1 MTYLSRA
8 LHFFIKIVVVISL
21 VFAVMYF
28 MGWLDVEEGQF
39 WNTMFDTPK
48 GWIVISAIVLISA
61 IYPVLSFSTVSVRGD
76 FDNERKIMDHVLTQ
90 IGYKQ
95 VYEDNDRSEYRV
107 ASLWKKLFNQFDDR
121 ITVSRNGS
129 YITVSGLK
137 KEVMRI
143 ESLFTQY
150 RLNNE

>member
-1 MTYLSRA
+1 MKYLGRA
-8 LHFFIKIVVVISL
+8 LHFLIKIVVVISL
-21 VFAVMYF
+21 AFGVMYL
-28 MGWLDVEEGQF
+28 MGWLDVGQGQF
-39 WNTMFDTPK
+39 WHMMFDTPK
-48 GWIVISAIVLISA
+48 GWIVMSAIVLISA
-61 IYPVLSFSTVSVRGD
+61 IYPVLSFSTAYIRGN
-76 FDNERKIMDHVLTQ
+76 FDDDRKDMDYVLTR
-90 IGYKQ
+90 IGYRQ

-107 ASLWKKLFNQFDDR
+107 KSILKRLFNQFDDR
-121 ITVSRNGS
+121 IVVSRNGS

>member
-1 MTYLSRA
+1 MKYLSRA
-8 LHFFIKIVVVISL
+8 LHFLIKIIVVISL
-21 VFAVMYF
+21 AFGLMYL
-28 MGWLDVEEGQF
+28 MGWLDVEQGQF
-39 WNTMFDTPK
+39 WNMMFNTPK

-61 IYPVLSFSTVSVRGD
+61 IYPVLSFSTAYIRGD
-76 FDNERKIMDHVLTQ
+76 FDNERKIMDDLLTR

-107 ASLWKKLFNQFDDR
+107 KNLWKKLFNQFDDR
-121 ITVSRNGS
+121 IVVSRDGS

>member
-21 VFAVMYF
+21 AFAVMYF

-39 WNTMFDTPK
+39 WNMMFNTPK

-61 IYPVLSFSTVSVRGD
+61 IYPVLSFSTVSVRGE

-95 VYEDNDRSEYRV
+95 VYEDNDRAEYRV
-107 ASLWKKLFNQFDDR
+107 TSLWKKLFNQFDDR
-121 ITVSRNGS
+121 IVVSRNGS